1 MEFNVSLPGEDVE
14 FLDAISVELEL
25 GLAGRS
31 AALQR
36 AVRALRESRLDAA
49 HASAIEEWGS
59 WSSSEWDGVIAPG
72 VLEHRTAIGCE
83 LDGVSG
89 LGARFG
95 KHTSLVAGG
104 GCDQEQTFWIRHLIR
119 ACHKLV

>member
-36 AVRALRESRLDAA
+36 AVRALRESRLEAA
-49 HASAIEEWGS
+49 YAAAVEEWA
-59 WSSSEWDGVIAPG
+59 SSSVSEWDRVIS
-72 VLEHRTAIGCE
+72 
-83 LDGVSG
+83 DG
-89 LGARFG
+89 LG
-95 KHTSLVAGG
+95 
-104 GCDQEQTFWIRHLIR
+104 
-119 ACHKLV
+119 